1 MAKKKLSEVLK
12 DLFGADLDKEIEI
25 SEPTVDE
32 NKENKELV
40 DNKEEK
46 VDDTSK
52 KEEVKTSETDETLE
66 TKEEIIKIFEDGWYD
81 ATSGVINFDKI
92 KNNEVLEAVKMLN
105 GAYVAEKENRLIQ
118 DSLNEAIKGC
128 SLTVS
133 ADTFKKV
140 LDTSGVKIDKDG
152 QVVGITE
159 AISKLRE
166 SEPGFFV
173 DKTKVSNSINEG
185 FNPVEK
191 PTTLTDDEL
200 VELAYGTE

>member
-12 DLFGADLDKEIEI
+12 DLFGADLDKEIEV

-52 KEEVKTSETDETLE
+52 KEDVKTSETNETLE

-92 KNNEVLEAVKMLN
+92 KNTEVLEAVKMLN
-105 GAYVAEKENRLIQ
+105 GAYVA
-118 DSLNEAIKGC
+118 
-128 SLTVS
+128 
-133 ADTFKKV
+133 
-140 LDTSGVKIDKDG
+140 
-152 QVVGITE
+152 
-159 AISKLRE
+159 
-166 SEPGFFV
+166 
-173 DKTKVSNSINEG
+173 
-185 FNPVEK
+185 
-191 PTTLTDDEL
+191 
-200 VELAYGTE
+200 